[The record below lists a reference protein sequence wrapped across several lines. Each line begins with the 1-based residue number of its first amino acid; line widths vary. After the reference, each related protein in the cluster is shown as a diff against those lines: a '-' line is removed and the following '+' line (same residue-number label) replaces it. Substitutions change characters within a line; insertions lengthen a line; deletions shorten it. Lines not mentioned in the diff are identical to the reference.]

1 MSLVITE
8 AGSVQIN
15 FSSGVMA
22 FTDPAVP
29 PAQAPI
35 YKLIPSLTAN
45 MNACTFGQA
54 LLPASLTVVTL
65 PASPTQLL
73 YAKHLGIA
81 GTITFTWTPVGSG
94 SAQVM
99 ILQPGG
105 MLFFFNP
112 TNGVTTL
119 SVQASLAN
127 TPVDYVLAG

>member
-8 AGSVQIN
+8 AGPVSIN

-54 LLPASLTVVTL
+54 LLPTGSTPVTL

-73 YAKHLGIA
+73 YAKHLGA
-81 GTITFTWTPVGSG
+81 TGTLTFTWTPVGSG
-94 SAQVM
+94 SVQVM
-99 ILQPGG
+99 VIQPGG

-112 TNGVTTL
+112 ANGITALT
-119 SVQASLAN
+119 VQASVAN
-127 TPVDYVLAG
+127 LPVDYVLAG